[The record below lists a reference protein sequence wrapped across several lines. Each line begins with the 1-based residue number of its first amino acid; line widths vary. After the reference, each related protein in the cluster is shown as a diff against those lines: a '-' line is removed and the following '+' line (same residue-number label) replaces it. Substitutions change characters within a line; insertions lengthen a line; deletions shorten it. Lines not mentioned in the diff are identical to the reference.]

1 MALIDARL
9 GADAPEEITPGDA
22 VAGMS
27 LNGVGLATR
36 PWSFTPQCLAN
47 TPLDRWCREGV
58 RAEMGNRFQLGRTLD
73 QVHTYG
79 GELVLSDMGV
89 AVCAHAGLDWRFHH
103 LDTTSVALTGESVPE
118 RDAQAMTITPGS
130 SKDHRPAVQQDDLAA
145 NARVYVK
152 KCVVPL
158 RESAMGAAEEIIVI
172 VDEHNQIVGAAP
184 RREMRA
190 MRLPH
195 RSTYVLVFNS
205 YSELYVQKR
214 TLTKDVFPG
223 YFDVAAGGV
232 VLAGET
238 YEQGAARELEEE
250 MGIRSIL
257 LNRLFEFYF
266 EDEHTRLWG
275 CAFACVYDGAVVLQE
290 AEVESGAFVPVS
302 DILRRAETEPF
313 TPDGMYVLQRYLNGR
328 E

>member
-1 MALIDARL
+1 
-9 GADAPEEITPGDA
+9 
-22 VAGMS
+22 
-27 LNGVGLATR
+27 
-36 PWSFTPQCLAN
+36 
-47 TPLDRWCREGV
+47 
-58 RAEMGNRFQLGRTLD
+58 
-73 QVHTYG
+73 
-79 GELVLSDMGV
+79 MGV
-89 AVCAHAGLDWRFHH
+89 D
-103 LDTTSVALTGESVPE
+103 
-118 RDAQAMTITPGS
+118 
-130 SKDHRPAVQQDDLAA
+130 
-145 NARVYVK
+145 
-152 KCVVPL
+152 
-158 RESAMGAAEEIIVI
+158 EEIIVI
-172 VDEHNQIVGAAP
+172 VDEHNQVVGAAP

-205 YSELYVQKR
+205 HGKLYVQKR

-238 YEQGAARELEEE
+238 YEHGAARELEEE
-250 MGIRSIL
+250 MGIRSIP

-275 CAFACVYDGAVVLQE
+275 CAFACVYDGTVVLQE
-290 AEVESGAFVPVS
+290 EEVESGAFVPVS
-302 DILRRAETEPF
+302 AILRRAETEPF